1 MGTSGAW
8 GGSGSAAAKALRD
21 TIAQQG
27 SQGSGGGVDGSTAG
41 TSPLNPDVLRDAI
54 RLLDKRTSSSSGS
67 TRSGAGGAG
76 GATRRPRG
84 GGGRSGGGGAQRSSA
99 RTARSAGR
107 AIAGAIA
114 YRVGDRATLN
124 RLGLDLDELARL
136 GDPFE
141 VVRRIVDMACG
152 SAESTIEDHERR
164 LMAADVGE
172 QLILDLDLNAGIPT
186 QEIAAFAVSAIVSE
200 LILSECADVLSNSA
214 AGVTEQDI
222 RDAASAIAQQGEF
235 SPTGLTESDFATAI
249 ESGLD
254 TLREILGIS

>member
-8 GGSGSAAAKALRD
+8 GGSGSVAAKSLRD
-21 TIAQQG
+21 AIAQQG
-27 SQGSGGGVDGSTAG
+27 NSDPAVGGTVGGS
-41 TSPLNPDVLRDAI
+41 SPSPIDPNELRDAI
-54 RLLDKRTSSSSGS
+54 RLLDKRTSTSAGS
-67 TRSGAGGAG
+67 HRARSGATGGQV
-76 GATRRPRG
+76 RRPR

-114 YRVGDRATLN
+114 YRVGDRATLT

-141 VVRRIVDMACG
+141 VIRRIVDMACG

-172 QLILDLDLNAGIPT
+172 QLILNLDLNAAVPA
-186 QEIAAFAVSAIVSE
+186 QEIATFAVSAIVAE
-200 LILSECADVLSNSA
+200 LILSECADVLAKSDG
-214 AGVTEQDI
+214 GVTEQDV
-222 RDAASAIAQQGEF
+222 RDAASAIAHQGDF
-235 SPTGLTESDFATAI
+235 SPTGLTEADFTTAI
-249 ESGLD
+249 ESGLG
-254 TLREILGIS
+254 TLRDILGID